1 MRQPRRH
8 RLAGACI
15 HRRRRCSHLHHLL
28 RDSGP
33 ARRQHPAGLCIAC
46 WRAWPDP
53 LIRPRRA
60 SARARVAQIS
70 VSLVLLVGALL
81 FVRSFYN
88 LMTFDPG
95 MREERIIA
103 AFIGFF
109 QSHIP
114 KERYLDFQKQLVDEI
129 RSVPGVLSVAETT
142 NPPLLGGSWTHGV
155 HIGAAQGD
163 SKFTWVG
170 PEYFQTMGI
179 PIVRGRGLN
188 STDTANSA
196 RVTVGER
203 DVCAPVS
210 RRRRSIGV
218 ALRTNSEPDYA
229 STVYSDINLSPRT
242 RDIATAEALRRRC
255 VVLTNSKRRRAV
267 CGV

>member
-1 MRQPRRH
+1 
-8 RLAGACI
+8 
-15 HRRRRCSHLHHLL
+15 
-28 RDSGP
+28 
-33 ARRQHPAGLCIAC
+33 
-46 WRAWPDP
+46 
-53 LIRPRRA
+53 
-60 SARARVAQIS
+60 VAQIS

-196 RVTVGER
+196 RVTVVNETFVRRFLGGADLSAWRCEPIPNPTMLRPCTRISICRRER
-203 DVCAPVS
+203 
-210 RRRRSIGV
+210 G
-218 ALRTNSEPDYA
+218 T
-229 STVYSDINLSPRT
+229 
-242 RDIATAEALRRRC
+242 
-255 VVLTNSKRRRAV
+255 
-267 CGV
+267 